1 MKLTPTW
8 ISFMLHARFT
18 SLHFEYISLR
28 LHFRLKLNFATWSMI
43 KEKDFSQLTFSL
55 FKKMDERKQLTMLIS
70 CLSSIWTSALLLL
83 QLQAVIA
90 LKIAQQQ
97 SSMNKGVLKN
107 FAVLTGKHL
116 RWSPFLKK
124 LQLFRASTLLRRD
137 SNTGVFL
144 SLLWNF

>member
-1 MKLTPTW
+1 
-8 ISFMLHARFT
+8 MLRGRFT
-18 SLHFEYISLR
+18 SLHFGYISLY
-28 LHFRLKLNFATWSMI
+28 LHFPSKLNFATWSMI
-43 KEKDFSQLTFSL
+43 KEKDFSELTFSL

-90 LKIAQQQ
+90 LKIAEQQ
-97 SSMNKGVLKN
+97 SSMNKGVLKK

-116 RWSPFLKK
+116 RWIPFLKK
-124 LQLFRASTLLRRD
+124 LQFFRDPTLLRRD

-144 SLLWNF
+144 LLLRNF